1 MWLKVNWSAS
11 RCLQIVALLLVFVRL
26 TTCLQLARS
35 SGRSFIH
42 SFSYFI
48 HWSAL
53 PSILF
58 LRETVY
64 IRLHTNMCVCVYV
77 AQCRRWRRAFKRA
90 SDRIRRRRCETICN
104 DRAHGTFVYSPLA
117 RLLLLFILQQQQ
129 LLLQF
134 FALLSPDFFTN
145 LLFCYYFFFFCT
157 ILGSGHCFF
166 MSACWRSLST
176 RALQRLSAA
185 QHYYSTP
192 TTSIANF
199 CALYKLT
206 TAGACLSGKKCWVL
220 QAQPADNCGLKA
232 VAAIIKRKIALAGF
246 QPVATS
252 KNQIKKS
259 A

>member
-1 MWLKVNWSAS
+1 
-11 RCLQIVALLLVFVRL
+11 
-26 TTCLQLARS
+26 
-35 SGRSFIH
+35 
-42 SFSYFI
+42 
-48 HWSAL
+48 
-53 PSILF
+53 
-58 LRETVY
+58 
-64 IRLHTNMCVCVYV
+64 
-77 AQCRRWRRAFKRA
+77 
-90 SDRIRRRRCETICN
+90 
-104 DRAHGTFVYSPLA
+104 
-117 RLLLLFILQQQQ
+117 
-129 LLLQF
+129 
-134 FALLSPDFFTN
+134 
-145 LLFCYYFFFFCT
+145 
-157 ILGSGHCFF
+157 

-192 TTSIANF
+192 TTSIAIF